1 MLSLLPCANKQAV
14 AYGTWGKVELMLCI
28 TCSICLMLVREMSF
42 DVHFLPTPIA
52 MFL

>member
-1 MLSLLPCANKQAV
+1 MLSLLPCANKQPV

-28 TCSICLMLVREMSF
+28 TCSICLMLVREMIF

-52 MFL
+52 MSL